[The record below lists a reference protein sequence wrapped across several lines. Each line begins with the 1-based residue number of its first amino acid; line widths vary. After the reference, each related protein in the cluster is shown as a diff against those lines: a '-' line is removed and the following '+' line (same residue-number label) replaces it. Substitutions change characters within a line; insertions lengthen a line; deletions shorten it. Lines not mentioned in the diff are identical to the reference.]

1 MSRYETLLE
10 KERQAYTALLFPWQG
25 DTTSSEPKGTLAAN
39 DELLIAAVQSFLTG
53 TGAVFP
59 EKVLQKVVGTDGGA
73 PIYAYFPLQFSSEKT
88 TEPPLSA
95 GQIVAAVR
103 SALSLTITELASI
116 VGVER
121 PTIYAWL
128 AERAEPYARNRR
140 RLSEVLS
147 VAKAW
152 SKVSELPVGEPIRRE
167 DGSGVSVV
175 ELLRQGKSADAI
187 SRLKAIARA
196 ASKEAPTGR
205 DARRERLRAFTEE
218 HGLKRD
224 PEHEQTAIDIS
235 TGKRMSPE

>member
-1 MSRYETLLE
+1 M
-10 KERQAYTALLFPWQG
+10 
-25 DTTSSEPKGTLAAN
+25 SSEPKGNLPAN
-39 DELLIAAVQSFLTG
+39 DELFIAAVQSFLTG

-59 EKVLQKVVGTDGGA
+59 EKVLQKLVGTGGGA
-73 PIYAYFPLQFSSEKT
+73 PIYAFFPLQFSSEKT

-103 SALSLTITELASI
+103 SALSLTITELAYI

-128 AERAEPYARNRR
+128 ADRAEPYARNRR
-140 RLSEVLS
+140 RLGELLS

-152 SKVSELPVGEPIRRE
+152 SEVSELPVGESIRRE
-167 DGSGVSVV
+167 DGSGVSLI
-175 ELLRQGKSADAI
+175 ELLRQGNSTEAI
-187 SRLKAIARA
+187 IRLKAIARA
-196 ASKEAPTGR
+196 VSKEAPTAR
-205 DARRERLRAFTEE
+205 DARREKLRAFTEK
-218 HGLKRD
+218 HGLEQD